1 MKVLRRPGD
10 AFVGAVER
18 LASRAESDPRGHRR
32 SHRERSRRAMD
43 TTTYTAPELTEV
55 GEFGTDTLGGFGD
68 VYDFAGFYN

>member
-1 MKVLRRPGD
+1 
-10 AFVGAVER
+10 
-18 LASRAESDPRGHRR
+18 
-32 SHRERSRRAMD
+32 MD